1 MSKLKLLDVLLL
13 GLSLAFIVI
22 GIDQTIFY
30 GFENSYW
37 AFMLAL
43 TLFFTFTLRKG
54 RQNAQEH
61 PSDQANPRSG
71 KPARKK

>member
-1 MSKLKLLDVLLL
+1 MSKLKLADVLLL
-13 GLSLAFIVI
+13 GLSFAFLVI

-30 GFENSYW
+30 GFKNSYW

-54 RQNAQEH
+54 RQNAGS
-61 PSDQANPRSG
+61 PPKKDSKSRPG
-71 KPARKK
+71 KSSKGR